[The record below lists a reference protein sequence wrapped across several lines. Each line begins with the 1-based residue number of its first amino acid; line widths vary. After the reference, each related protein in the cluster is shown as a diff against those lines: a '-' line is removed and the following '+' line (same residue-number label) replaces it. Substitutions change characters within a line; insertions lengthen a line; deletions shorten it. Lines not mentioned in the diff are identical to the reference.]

1 MHYQQSPVRCYRLGP
16 CFVSLTNHKSSA
28 VNMRVIDT
36 VDQIQIIV
44 YEAYAAML
52 CPVQQELPI
61 A

>member
-1 MHYQQSPVRCYRLGP
+1 
-16 CFVSLTNHKSSA
+16 
-28 VNMRVIDT
+28 MRVIDT

-44 YEAYAAML
+44 YEADAML